1 MLETADLLRREVRA
15 RVFFAAHAQ
24 SSLGTGVG
32 YVALLLVA
40 YERFAS
46 PWAVALVLIA
56 ELVPAMLLGTLFGAL
71 ADRWSRKWCTVVA
84 DGVRAAAFVG
94 VILVDSFVATIGFAL
109 LAGVGTALFTPAA
122 LAALPSLV
130 DDRLR
135 VPASTSLYG
144 AITESGFTGGL
155 ALSGVL
161 LAITDLD
168 TVLAVNAAT
177 FAVSAAVLGLLRFGD
192 APGRAEARQ
201 VSLRQNVGEGI
212 AIAVRL
218 RGIRV
223 VLLASAAA
231 LLCAGM
237 FNVAELFY
245 ATEDVGTTQTGFSAL
260 VACFGAGV
268 IVGSLAG
275 SKGGEAA
282 KLKRRYLAGLLI
294 LGLGV
299 TVTAFV
305 ETFAIAAILFVLV
318 GFGNG
323 LNLVYERLLIQAA
336 VDQRFVGRVF
346 GLRDSLTAWAFAFGL
361 AAGGALLAGALST
374 GELLVAAGGVALLVW
389 AASALALRREWP
401 AGAPERPETPAEAVT
416 LGGDAH
422 AAGLDSRRVG
432 EDGTDL
438 IGRADDLGLEAL
450 DHSE

>member
-1 MLETADLLRREVRA
+1 MLETADLLRHERRA

-32 YVALLLVA
+32 YVALLLIA

-94 VILVDSFVATIGFAL
+94 VVVVDSFVATFGFAL

-122 LAALPSLV
+122 LAGLPSLV
-130 DDRLR
+130 DDGRR
-135 VPASTSLYG
+135 AAAGTSLYG

-155 ALSGVL
+155 ALSGAL
-161 LAITDLD
+161 LAIADLE
-168 TVLAVNAAT
+168 TVLVVNAAT
-177 FAVSAAVLGLLRFGD
+177 FAVSAAVLGALRFGY
-192 APGRAEARQ
+192 APGRGEARQ
-201 VSLRQNVGEGI
+201 RSLRQNVGEGI
-212 AIAVRL
+212 GIAVRL

-245 ATEDVGTTQTGFSAL
+245 ATEDVGTTQTGFSVL
-260 VACFGAGV
+260 VACFGFGV

-299 TVTAFV
+299 VATSFV
-305 ETFAIAAILFVLV
+305 ETFAIAAALFVLV

-323 LNLVYERLLIQAA
+323 LNLVYERLLIQVA
-336 VDQRFVGRVF
+336 VDERFVGRVF
-346 GLRDSLTAWAFAFGL
+346 GLRDSLTAWAFAIGL

-374 GELLVAAGGVALLVW
+374 GELLVAAGGVALAVW
-389 AASALALRREWP
+389 AASAVALRREWP
-401 AGAPERPETPAEAVT
+401 AGTPTRREAPVGVGV
-416 LGGDAH
+416 LGGR
-422 AAGLDSRRVG
+422 AGVAGAGGRVG
-432 EDGTDL
+432 EDGADL
-438 IGRADDLGLEAL
+438 VGGADDLGLEAL
-450 DHSE
+450 DHPE

>member
-1 MLETADLLRREVRA
+1 MLETADLLRREGRA

-32 YVALLLVA
+32 YVALLLIA

-94 VILVDSFVATIGFAL
+94 VVVVDSFLATIGFAL

-122 LAALPSLV
+122 LAGLPSLV
-130 DDRLR
+130 EDRRR

-155 ALSGVL
+155 ALSGAL
-161 LAITDLD
+161 LAFTDLE
-168 TVLAVNAAT
+168 TVLVVNAAT
-177 FAVSAAVLGLLRFGD
+177 FAVSAVVLGALRFGD

-201 VSLRQNVGEGI
+201 ASLRQNVGEGI
-212 AIAVRL
+212 AIAIRL

-245 ATEDVGTTQTGFSAL
+245 ATEDVGTTQTGFSVL
-260 VACFGAGV
+260 VACFGGGV

-299 TVTAFV
+299 VATSFV
-305 ETFAIAAILFVLV
+305 DTFAIAAVLFVAV

-346 GLRDSLTAWAFAFGL
+346 GLRDSLTAWAFAVGL
-361 AAGGALLAGALST
+361 AAGGALLAGALTT
-374 GELLVAAGGVALLVW
+374 GELLVVAGGVALAVW
-389 AASALALRREWP
+389 AGSALALRREWP
-401 AGAPERPETPAEAVT
+401 AGPPQRLVVPAGAAAA
-416 LGGDAH
+416 LGGDAD
-422 AAGLDSRRVG
+422 AAGAGGRVG
-432 EDGTDL
+432 EDGADL
-438 IGRADDLGLEAL
+438 VGRADDVGLEAL
-450 DHSE
+450 DHPE